1 MARSNLQRRDA
12 LDIASK
18 LGATVDRDGKHQR
31 AFFRHNGTL
40 ILTFGI
46 SHGSN
51 SGHGHLVGGRGE
63 LRLNA
68 RRIKQLAQCS
78 MSRDEYIE
86 HLIGIGLID
95 PVN

>member
-1 MARSNLQRRDA
+1 MARSNLQKRDV
-12 LDIASK
+12 LDIAGK
-18 LGATVDRDGKHQR
+18 LGATVDSDGKHQR

-46 SHGSN
+46 RHGSK
-51 SGHGHLVGGRGE
+51 SGHGHLVGERGD
-63 LRLNA
+63 LKLNA
-68 RRIKQLAQCS
+68 RRVKELAQCS